1 MQPTFNTPRSM
12 IFCTSASEEPAA
24 SDAASEAAAEVSAFV
39 SVGAAVVAGEPDPH
53 AVKEAAITVAIAI
66 DNTLFFIISV
76 LLLSTINYYYI

>member
-39 SVGAAVVAGEPDPH
+39 SVGAAVVAVEPDPH
-53 AVKEAAITVAIAI
+53 AV
-66 DNTLFFIISV
+66 
-76 LLLSTINYYYI
+76 

>member
-24 SDAASEAAAEVSAFV
+24 SEAAAEVSAFV
-39 SVGAAVVAGEPDPH
+39 SVGAAVVAVEPDPH

>member
-39 SVGAAVVAGEPDPH
+39 SVGAAVVAVELDPH
-53 AVKEAAITVAIAI
+53 AVKK
-66 DNTLFFIISV
+66 LP
-76 LLLSTINYYYI
+76 LQLPLP